1 MSDISARIVSC
12 NVQEK
17 DDTQHPVG
25 SSSDDLA
32 GIQLL
37 LQVTN
42 ILVDYQSFS
51 IRHRQSFYLL
61 RARTVFSPTRIS
73 NQQRIL
79 MGLLSLDSSGF
90 SGGQGHGKAWLMDN
104 SVVL

>member
-1 MSDISARIVSC
+1 MSGISARIVSC

-17 DDTQHPVG
+17 DDTQHLVG

-37 LQVTN
+37 LQVTS
-42 ILVDYQSFS
+42 IDYQSFS
-51 IRHRQSFYLL
+51 FRHRQSFYLL
-61 RARTVFSPTRIS
+61 RARSIFSPTRIS